1 MIRGLI
7 LSAILLAATPFMANA
22 NEITLLPSVKLNIGD
37 RDRIG
42 HYWDGGRWRDRDY
55 WRKHY
60 EWRNERWHRYE
71 RERNRHHAYDRGYRE
86 GWRDRDHRD
95 DRWHRGP
102 PGPPGPHHG
111 PDFGPGHD
119 RHHH

>member
-1 MIRGLI
+1 MFRALI
-7 LSAILLAATPFMANA
+7 LSAILLAAVPLMAGA
-22 NEITLLPSVKLNIGD
+22 EEITLLPSVKLNIGD

-55 WRKHY
+55 WRRHY
-60 EWRNERWHRYE
+60 EWRNERWHRHE
-71 RERNRHHAYDRGYRE
+71 RERNRHNAYDRGYRE
-86 GWRDRDHRD
+86 GWHDRD

-102 PGPPGPHHG
+102 PGQHHG
-111 PDFGPGHD
+111 PDRDHN